1 MVNWRENVNTLN
13 LPRTSRTTTTRAESS
28 WTGLYWVGS
37 ISATLFVIL
46 IVVPIMLLFIAPQP
60 PLSDGTALL
69 QYIAAHKSVYLTEL
83 VSFVGLSLPAL
94 VVFLALYVA
103 LERVNSSFAAI
114 GAMIGIASETIAL
127 AYNSSP
133 PSLNPGLLQLSN
145 QYVVAS
151 SEAHRVALATAAEG
165 LMAVSNAVNGA
176 GILTALGILILSW
189 VMRQDF
195 FWRNAGTLGIVTGV
209 FGIVSEVLRDVIG
222 PGYFLYGMLL
232 PAWFVAVGWKLY
244 LLGKRNRELSQGGAS

>member
-1 MVNWRENVNTLN
+1 VNTLN
-13 LPRTSRTTTTRAESS
+13 LPSTSGTTTVRSESS
-28 WTGLYWVGS
+28 WTGLYWAGS
-37 ISATLFVIL
+37 ISAALFVIL
-46 IVVPIMLLFIAPQP
+46 IVIPIALLFIAPQP

-69 QYIAAHKSVYLTEL
+69 QYIAAHKSVYFTEL

-94 VVFLALYVA
+94 VVFLALYAA
-103 LERVNSSFAAI
+103 LERVNPSFAAI
-114 GAMIGIASETIAL
+114 GALIGVASEIIAL

-145 QYVVAS
+145 QFAIANS
-151 SEAHRVALATAAEG
+151 DAQRLSLATAAEG
-165 LMAVSNAVNGA
+165 LMAVSNAVNAA

-222 PGYFLYGMLL
+222 PGYLLYGILL

-244 LLGKRNRELSQGGAS
+244 RLRDIGWGISH

>member
-1 MVNWRENVNTLN
+1 VEGWKKVNTFN
-13 LPRTSRTTTTRAESS
+13 LPSTSGTTTVRSESS
-28 WTGLYWVGS
+28 WTGLYLAGS
-37 ISATLFVIL
+37 ISAALYVIL
-46 IVVPIMLLFIAPQP
+46 IVVPIVLLLIVPQP
-60 PLSDGTALL
+60 PLSDGIALL

-94 VVFLALYVA
+94 VVFLALYAA

-114 GAMIGIASETIAL
+114 GALIGVASETIAL

-133 PSLNPGLLQLSN
+133 PSLSPGLLQLSN
-145 QYVVAS
+145 QYVAAS
-151 SEAHRVALATAAEG
+151 SEAQRLSLATAAEG
-165 LMAVSNAVNGA
+165 LMAVSNAVNAA

-209 FGIVSEVLRDVIG
+209 FGIVSEVLRDLIG
-222 PGYFLYGMLL
+222 PGYFLYGILL

-244 LLGKRNRELSQGGAS
+244 RLRESGRGVSH